1 MLKNNNSM
9 IIDRLA
15 KKTIK
20 NNKKSFSILFFTIV
34 LSALMLFC
42 VITIGITYLDLSRL
56 QNTRLN
62 GAQYDIAIMNGFNDQ
77 QLNLLKNNNK
87 VESICRFY

>member
-9 IIDRLA
+9 IIDTLA

-42 VITIGITYLDLSRL
+42 VITIGITYLDLA
-56 QNTRLN
+56 
-62 GAQYDIAIMNGFNDQ
+62 GYKIPD
-77 QLNLLKNNNK
+77 
-87 VESICRFY
+87 